1 MGNNLPVEE
10 VHDRR
15 EVELAVSDTELGH
28 VRDPLLIR
36 GGGLELPVQQ
46 VRRGSALFAL
56 IGVVALPPPDLAG
69 QPECAHQLQHGL
81 LREYPALLE
90 QFRVDTAV
98 PVPGVALLKDACERG
113 FELCLRVRGEESCL
127 VIEERGP
134 GQPGN
139 VQKNFQPVLGLES
152 DDSADF

>member
-1 MGNNLPVEE
+1 MSEE
-10 VHDRR
+10 
-15 EVELAVSDTELGH
+15 LVSVRFGDSEFGH

-98 PVPGVALLKDACERG
+98 PVPAVVRRED
-113 FELCLRVRGEESCL
+113 LRDC
-127 VIEERGP
+127 
-134 GQPGN
+134 
-139 VQKNFQPVLGLES
+139 GLEGLLGVWS
-152 DDSADF
+152 LES